1 MNQLNICV
9 AGLGNVGSNLIL
21 TLEENSKL
29 IKQKASVSFN
39 ILAVSAKKQNKKR
52 TFNTNSYKWCENP
65 LDLIKISNCHV
76 LIELI
81 GEEKGI
87 SFEIVKKALEN
98 KIHVVTANKAL
109 LAINGFELFQIAEQN
124 NVMLLFEAAVAGG
137 IPIINTLKNSL
148 FLNQIK
154 KLKGILNGTTNFIL
168 SEMEQKNL
176 SFDEVLKNA
185 QLNGYAEID
194 PTNDIEGLD
203 AAHKLTLL
211 SSICFCSEINFNN
224 NEISGINGIH
234 IDDILNA
241 KKLGYKIKLISET
254 SIINN
259 QIACVTEPKLIRI
272 DNPLANVN
280 GVLNAINIETDQLKN
295 LFLEG
300 EGAGG
305 KATASSVIADL
316 FIISSNSNTLSLGHK
331 TSKLKAYKKFS
342 SLDIKSSFYMRIMTK
357 DITGVL
363 SKITSYFN
371 ESGISI
377 EKILQLPESINKNTP
392 IPIIIT
398 THEVEKNLLI
408 NAIRQIEKLDFI
420 LEKINIITIDK
431 N

>member
-1 MNQLNICV
+1 
-9 AGLGNVGSNLIL
+9 
-21 TLEENSKL
+21 
-29 IKQKASVSFN
+29 
-39 ILAVSAKKQNKKR
+39 
-52 TFNTNSYKWCENP
+52 
-65 LDLIKISNCHV
+65 
-76 LIELI
+76 
-81 GEEKGI
+81 
-87 SFEIVKKALEN
+87 
-98 KIHVVTANKAL
+98 
-109 LAINGFELFQIAEQN
+109 
-124 NVMLLFEAAVAGG
+124 
-137 IPIINTLKNSL
+137 L